1 MWLIQKINLNNS
13 MNNQKQ
19 LKKIGTGI
27 QKEIDSLSKPSEQI

>member
-1 MWLIQKINLNNS
+1 

-27 QKEIDSLSKPSEQI
+27 QKEIDSLNKPSEQI